1 MCLLSLAGM
10 CLAGGNYQTK
20 EGRCD
25 LARQLISGGLSTKR
39 EIGMWMCII
48 EVNIDSNSLDFSLIY
63 FDFNFMNTRLRLV
76 SRLNKLFI
84 LLDFFFI

>member
-1 MCLLSLAGM
+1 MLRAQPSNCPSLLAVCLLSLAGM

-20 EGRCD
+20 EARCD

-48 EVNIDSNSLDFSLIY
+48 EVNINNNSLYFS
-63 FDFNFMNTRLRLV
+63 
-76 SRLNKLFI
+76 
-84 LLDFFFI
+84 